1 MALTTFVPSLTVSNM
16 ERSIRFYEDALGF
29 VVTFAM
35 PGPDGAPVHA
45 GLENGT
51 ASLMLGVPMTE
62 SAPLADRSSPGQGV
76 NLYVGVAAS
85 DDIDALFERAKRA
98 GATVVQEPTDEFWGD
113 RDWSVAD
120 PDGYVITVGK
130 QMRIMSPD
138 EMIEA
143 SKSLLPA

>member
-1 MALTTFVPSLTVSNM
+1 MALTTFVPSLTVSNI

-29 VVTFAM
+29 VVTFAI

-51 ASLMLGVPMTE
+51 ASLMVGLPMTE
-62 SAPLADRSSPGQGV
+62 SPRSADTSPPGRGV
-76 NLYVGVAAS
+76 NLYVGVAAT
-85 DDIDALFERAKRA
+85 DDIDALFERAKRS
-98 GATVVQEPTDEFWGD
+98 GASVVQEPTDEFWGD
-113 RDWSVAD
+113 HDWSIAD

-130 QMRIMSPD
+130 QMRTMSPD